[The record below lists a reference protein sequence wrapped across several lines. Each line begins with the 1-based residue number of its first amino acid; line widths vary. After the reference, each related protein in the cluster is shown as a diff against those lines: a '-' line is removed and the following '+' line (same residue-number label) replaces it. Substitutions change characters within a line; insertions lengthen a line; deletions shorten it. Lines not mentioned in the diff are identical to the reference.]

1 MRCHY
6 LPKKYL
12 EGFTN
17 STTGK
22 LWTYT
27 KEGDKYPCNIDN
39 AAKINNWYSDE
50 TERFLADRVENP
62 ANAVLDKVR
71 SQRNISKED
80 KKTLSEYIVVMMKR
94 VPRGKDRV
102 KNLMPSVMEDFR
114 NEFDRKIEI
123 LSTKSPQKGTEIN
136 HFQNAVYKILDNYS
150 QKFPNHIW
158 LDNLP
163 PDQTPQTVS
172 ALSKM
177 TWRFLTYEQAPAI
190 LTSDNPVFYFEG
202 IGIGKPESE
211 LSFPISSHVALWASW
226 RSDLEE
232 GYFLTSMPAIK
243 ELNRRTAHNA
253 ANYLYHAK
261 EEKWISPFFKK
272 GKWQL
277 NRLS

>member
-12 EGFTN
+12 KGFTN

-27 KEGDKYPCNIDN
+27 KKGEKYPCNIDKV
-39 AAKINNWYSDE
+39 AKINNWYPDE
-50 TERFLADRVENP
+50 VERFLADEVENP
-62 ANAVLDKVR
+62 ANDILDKVR
-71 SQRNISKED
+71 SLRNISKKE
-80 KKTLSEYIVVMMKR
+80 KQVLSEYMVVMMKR

-102 KNLMPSVMEDFR
+102 KNLMPSVTEDIR

-123 LSTKSPQKGTEIN
+123 LSTQSPQKGTEIN

-150 QKFPNHIW
+150 QEFPDPIW

-163 PDQTPQTVS
+163 PDQTPQTVR
-172 ALSKM
+172 ALTKM
-177 TWRFLTYEQAPAI
+177 TWLFLTYEQAPAI

-202 IGIGKPESE
+202 IGIGKRESE
-211 LSFPISSHVALWASW
+211 LSFPISSHIALWASW
-226 RSDLEE
+226 RSDLNG
-232 GYFLTSMPAIK
+232 GYFPTTSQTVK

-261 EEKWISPFFKK
+261 EEKWISPFIKK
-272 GKWQL
+272 GKW
-277 NRLS
+277 RLTPLI